1 MNYII
6 TIKLRIGINSQ
17 VCYNNIEKKNKLKK
31 KKKMKKLFEL
41 KLTDL
46 EDKIKEIN
54 ILFDNMNKFLIQKDD
69 ENEKLLK
76 SLALH
81 SPIENEIVKFN
92 VGGTIFSTYR
102 STLTKR
108 IKKFN
113 SDEYYDPHLLNGLI
127 MGLTEIKFDDN
138 NAIFIDRSPDYFN
151 YVLDYL
157 RSVGGAT
164 ETVQKFNLPKDEDVL
179 REIANEAKYYR
190 VTGLR
195 DLIYPS
201 IETLLGK
208 QANLDSMVFTNEQI
222 REFVREIIK

>member
-1 MNYII
+1 
-6 TIKLRIGINSQ
+6 
-17 VCYNNIEKKNKLKK
+17 
-31 KKKMKKLFEL
+31 MKKVFEV
-41 KLTDL
+41 KLTEL
-46 EDKIKEIN
+46 EEKMKEIN
-54 ILFDNMNKFLIQKDD
+54 LLYDNMNKCLLQKEE
-69 ENEKLLK
+69 ENEKMLK
-76 SLALH
+76 TLANH
-81 SPIENEIVKFN
+81 SPIDTEIVKFN

-113 SDEYYDPHLLNGLI
+113 SEEYYDPHLLNGLI
-127 MGLTEIKFDDN
+127 MGLTNVKIDDN
-138 NAIFIDRSPDYFN
+138 NAIFIDRNPDYFN

-157 RSVGGAT
+157 RSVSAS
-164 ETVQKFNLPKDEDVL
+164 ETVQKFSLPKDEDIL
-179 REIANEAKYYR
+179 KEIANEAKYYK
-190 VTGLR
+190 VAGLR

>member
-1 MNYII
+1 MQ
-6 TIKLRIGINSQ
+6 SQ
-17 VCYNNIEKKNKLKK
+17 IVS
-31 KKKMKKLFEL
+31 
-41 KLTDL
+41 
-46 EDKIKEIN
+46 EDKIK
-54 ILFDNMNKFLIQKDD
+54 QT
-69 ENEKLLK
+69 EKLLK

>member
-1 MNYII
+1 MKKGFE
-6 TIKLRIGINSQ
+6 TKLT
-17 VCYNNIEKKNKLKK
+17 ELDE
-31 KKKMKKLFEL
+31 KMKEVNLIFE
-41 KLTDL
+41 
-46 EDKIKEIN
+46 
-54 ILFDNMNKFLIQKDD
+54 NMNKLLTQKDE

-76 SLALH
+76 SLANYI
-81 SPIENEIVKFN
+81 PIESEIVKFN

-113 SDEYYDPHLLNGLI
+113 SEEYYDPHLLNGLI
-127 MGLTEIKFDDN
+127 MGLTDVKLDDN
-138 NAIFIDRSPDYFN
+138 NAIFIDRNPDYFN
-151 YVLDYL
+151 FVLDYL
-157 RSVGGAT
+157 RSVGAT

-179 REIANEAKYYR
+179 KEIANEAKYYR
-190 VTGLR
+190 VAGLR

>member
-1 MNYII
+1 M
-6 TIKLRIGINSQ
+6 TPIKAFSISLSILATLDF
-17 VCYNNIEKKNKLKK
+17 NI
-31 KKKMKKLFEL
+31 KKKMKKVFET
-41 KLTDL
+41 KLGELD
-46 EDKIKEIN
+46 EKIKEIN
-54 ILFDNMNKFLIQKDD
+54 LLFDNMNKLLVQKDD
-69 ENEKLLK
+69 ENEKMLK
-76 SLALH
+76 SLSNH
-81 SPIENEIVKFN
+81 VPIESEIVKFN

-113 SDEYYDPHLLNGLI
+113 SEEYYDPHLLNGLI
-127 MGLTEIKFDDN
+127 MGLTNVKLDDQ

-151 YVLDYL
+151 YILDYL
-157 RSVGGAT
+157 RSVGAT
-164 ETVQKFNLPKDEDVL
+164 ETVQKFSLPKDEDVL
-179 REIANEAKYYR
+179 KEIANEAKYYK

>member
-1 MNYII
+1 
-6 TIKLRIGINSQ
+6 
-17 VCYNNIEKKNKLKK
+17 
-31 KKKMKKLFEL
+31 MKKVFET
-41 KLTDL
+41 KLGELD
-46 EDKIKEIN
+46 EKIKEIN
-54 ILFDNMNKFLIQKDD
+54 LLFDNMNKLLVQKDD
-69 ENEKLLK
+69 ENEKMLK
-76 SLALH
+76 SLSNH
-81 SPIENEIVKFN
+81 VPIESEIVKFN

-113 SDEYYDPHLLNGLI
+113 SEEYYDPHLLNGLI
-127 MGLTEIKFDDN
+127 MGLTNVKLDDQ

-151 YVLDYL
+151 YILDYL
-157 RSVGGAT
+157 RSVGAT
-164 ETVQKFNLPKDEDVL
+164 ETVQKFSLPKDEDVL
-179 REIANEAKYYR
+179 KEIANEAKYYK

>member
-1 MNYII
+1 
-6 TIKLRIGINSQ
+6 
-17 VCYNNIEKKNKLKK
+17 
-31 KKKMKKLFEL
+31 MKKLFEL

-157 RSVGGAT
+157 RNIS
-164 ETVQKFNLPKDEDVL
+164 
-179 REIANEAKYYR
+179 KY
-190 VTGLR
+190 
-195 DLIYPS
+195 
-201 IETLLGK
+201 
-208 QANLDSMVFTNEQI
+208 
-222 REFVREIIK
+222 